1 MNLKQKHI
9 LESIKSNYSDKK
21 STKFGE
27 AVALDKKV
35 YLKPTVTAY
44 VLGSLSSLV
53 FGTGLCMA
61 MKVIFASLHP
71 AIGIGVGV
79 LGMALC
85 WLNYVLYKSTISKR
99 KRKFQKEILSLCDEA
114 LLEE

>member
-9 LESIKSNYSDKK
+9 LEGIKSDYSDKK
-21 STKFGE
+21 STKFSE

-35 YLKPTVTAY
+35 YLKPTVRAY

-61 MKVIFASLHP
+61 MNVIFASFHP

-79 LGMALC
+79 LGMLLC
-85 WLNYVLYKSTISKR
+85 WLNYVLYRSTISKR
-99 KRKFQKEILSLCDEA
+99 KRKYQKEILSLCEEA
-114 LLEE
+114 LLGE